1 MNNKTLNITWCYPD
15 ILNLHGDRGNI
26 MAFKRVGELLG
37 LTVNI
42 NKIESYGQE
51 IDFDAT
57 DILLFSPGEVKSLG
71 FVAEALKKQEEQL
84 RAYIE
89 NGGVALVI
97 GTTGAIFGK
106 ELVRL
111 DGTVVQGF
119 GFLDMRA
126 VERDFIFWDDLL
138 FKLVEDETMEIVGSQ
153 VQIVDM
159 TLNSGT
165 PLGHVVYGRGNNDN
179 SAKAEGAQYKNL
191 SFTNALGPVLVKNPW
206 YAEKLIRKAMVQ
218 KGAPLEAQAGEN
230 AYEIER
236 ESMACIKAFINNAE
250 NKK

>member
-1 MNNKTLNITWCYPD
+1 MNNKELNITWCYPD

-42 NKIESYGQE
+42 NKIESYGQQ
-51 IDFDAT
+51 IDFDTT
-57 DILLFSPGEVKSLG
+57 DILLFSPGEVKSLS
-71 FVAEALKKQEEQL
+71 FVTEALKKQEEQL
-84 RAYIE
+84 ISYVE
-89 NGGVALVI
+89 NGGVALVV

-111 DGTVVQGF
+111 DGTVINGF
-119 GFLDMRA
+119 GFLDMHS

-138 FKLVEDETMEIVGSQ
+138 FRLVEDETMQIVGSQ
-153 VQIVDM
+153 IQIVDM

-165 PLGHVVYGRGNNDN
+165 PLGQVLYGRGNKEGTE
-179 SAKAEGAQYKNL
+179 KAEGAQYKNL

-206 YAEKLIRKAMVQ
+206 YAEKLIRKAMDR
-218 KGAPLEAQAGEN
+218 KGAPLEDLTDEN

-236 ESMACIKAFINNAE
+236 ESMVCIKAFISKTE